1 MRLRMART
9 EEVGAEPLAANIAAA
24 AAEREGRTF
33 ANAAATLP
41 APSDGAV

>member
-9 EEVGAEPLAANIAAA
+9 EEVGAEPLAANIA